1 MHYFLTGAT
10 GFLGGALARQLAAAG
25 HQVTALVRD
34 PAKAEAHLPAG
45 ITFVK
50 GDITDK
56 ESMRAPM
63 TGADGV
69 FHCAAWYKVGAS
81 AAETA
86 TAERTNVGGTRN
98 VLELMREL
106 RIPKGVYTSTVAVF
120 SDTDGREPD
129 ESYYHAGP
137 FLSEY
142 DRTKWRAHYEVAVPM
157 AREGLPLVIL
167 QPGVIYGPG
176 DTSGVRAAFVQYL
189 QGKLAGIPAKT
200 AFSWAHVDDVAQV
213 HMVAMDRGPTRRV
226 VHCRRPVTHDD
237 GGVRD
242 GAGDYRHRAANVSPL
257 ARPDE
262 GRLHH
267 HGRRRLRHPPLG
279 AVVGRRPPR
288 AGGRQLHGIER
299 QGAPRA
305 GLRPA
310 TAEGR
315 PPRNPHPRNAPPR
328 HVSPAP
334 APRVRRRPLHVVTSA
349 FR

>member
-1 MHYFLTGAT
+1 MRYFLTGAT

-25 HQVTALVRD
+25 HHVTAVVRD
-34 PAKAEAHLPAG
+34 PAKAQALFTSASG

-56 ESMRAPM
+56 ESMRTPM
-63 TGADGV
+63 TGVDGV

-86 TAERTNVGGTRN
+86 IAERTNVGGTRN

-106 RIPKGVYTSTVAVF
+106 RIPKGVYTSTVAIF
-120 SDTDGREPD
+120 SDTEGREPD
-129 ESYYHAGP
+129 EGFYHAGP

-157 AREGLPLVIL
+157 QREGLPLVIL

-213 HMVAMDRGPTRRV
+213 HILAMEKGRPGESYIVAGPSHTMIEAFEMAREITGIAPPSFHPSPGLMKFASALMGLVGVVMPLTGQLSAEGLRVLAGVTYMGSNAKARR
-226 VHCRRPVTHDD
+226 
-237 GGVRD
+237 
-242 GAGDYRHRAANVSPL
+242 
-257 ARPDE
+257 E
-262 GRLHH
+262 
-267 HGRRRLRHPPLG
+267 LG
-279 AVVGRRPPR
+279 Y
-288 AGGRQLHGIER
+288 
-299 QGAPRA
+299 APRPLKD
-305 GLRPA
+305 GLRETLA
-310 TAEGR
+310 HEMRLLGM
-315 PPRNPHPRNAPPR
+315 
-328 HVSPAP
+328 
-334 APRVRRRPLHVVTSA
+334 
-349 FR
+349 